1 MWNTV
6 IFDLDGTLTES
17 GTGIKRSVQ
26 YALSAFGL
34 RITTEQELN
43 KYIGPPLKVSFQKY
57 VGMSPEDAQRA
68 VEIFRERYNTVGVYE
83 NALYAGIGN
92 LLAGLKCHGFRLAV
106 ASNKPDS
113 LVKFVLQYFGIAQ
126 YFDVMVGTPE
136 NDETSGK
143 AVRIGDALYRLGL
156 KYTRHMTVY
165 VGDRDEDVEAA
176 RLCGID
182 AIGASYGYGPKEELI
197 RSNPA
202 AIADSPDALLTI
214 LLNQAGIA
222 RRNVDYQAAWL
233 NMQNQKS
240 LSSVTA
246 AYPSAQSLP
255 VYTAFPNQ
263 PSYSAMPDRTS
274 FRAPVDQSIP
284 AAAPDLPVYMPI
296 PGGNPAQA
304 AFRPK
309 EHIAKKIWRIIY
321 PPLLYTG
328 LSYGISIIAGIIIA
342 SLLLTNGS
350 GIGAITEKL
359 ESDAVLLQGIAAAAA
374 IPLCIFFFRRDERRR
389 KSGLY
394 PNDCVYPKEKLKIP
408 RVVLFLIYTLAIA
421 IVADIAISLSGIEE
435 LDSVYQS
442 VEQSFFVKIPLIE
455 QVLILGIL
463 GPIAEE
469 LVFRALVFRR
479 LHDYMKLRWAVIIS
493 AAMFGLTHG
502 NLVQGLFAGVLGI
515 VLALIYVDT
524 GRLIVPILGHMANN
538 LFSVFTNQLGIP
550 DGVYLILL
558 IASALAACILTW
570 YLFFEK
576 RSSGLAR
583 ERNAE
588 KNKP

>member
-68 VEIFRERYNTVGVYE
+68 VEIFRERYNTIGVYE

-92 LLAGLKCHGFRLAV
+92 LLAALKCHGFRLAV

-113 LVKFVLQYFGIAQ
+113 MVKFVLQYFGIAQ

-165 VGDRDEDVEAA
+165 VGDRDEDIEAA

-182 AIGASYGYGPKEELI
+182 AIGASYGYGPKEDLI
-197 RSNPA
+197 RANPA
-202 AIADSPDALLTI
+202 AVADSPDALLTI

-222 RRNVDYQAAWL
+222 RRNVDYQAVWL
-233 NMQNQKS
+233 NMQNQKAQP
-240 LSSVTA
+240 SVPP
-246 AYPSAQSLP
+246 AYPPAQSRP
-255 VYTAFPNQ
+255 VYTALPEQ
-263 PSYSAMPDRTS
+263 
-274 FRAPVDQSIP
+274 
-284 AAAPDLPVYMPI
+284 AAYMPI
-296 PGGNPAQA
+296 PGGVPERM

-550 DGVYLILL
+550 DAVYLILL

-576 RSSGLAR
+576 RSAGFAR
-583 ERNAE
+583 ERNGE